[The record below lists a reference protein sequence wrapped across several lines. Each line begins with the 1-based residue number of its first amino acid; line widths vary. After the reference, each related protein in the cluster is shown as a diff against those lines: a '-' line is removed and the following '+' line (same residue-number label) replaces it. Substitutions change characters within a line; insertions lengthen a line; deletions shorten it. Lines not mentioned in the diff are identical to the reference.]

1 MSTLSITDTRYADT
15 GTSTA
20 IQQFQKKQGYTDT
33 TSIYISKNI
42 NYQII
47 LENEIDNKY
56 YVSKGLA

>member
-1 MSTLSITDTRYADT
+1 MSTLSITDTRYGYVYGDT
-15 GTSTA
+15 TIS
-20 IQQFQKKQGYTDT
+20 KKQGYADT

-56 YVSKGLA
+56 YVSKEPT